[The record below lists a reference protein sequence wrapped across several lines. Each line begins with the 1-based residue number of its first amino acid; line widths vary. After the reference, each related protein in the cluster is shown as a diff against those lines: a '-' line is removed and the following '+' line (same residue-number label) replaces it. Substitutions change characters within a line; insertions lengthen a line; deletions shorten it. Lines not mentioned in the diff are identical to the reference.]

1 MFSIFEGII
10 NGLCSLL
17 SLINEAGKDI
27 FKLSSGKGFD
37 LIQDFKNN
45 EEQIFIGTFNK
56 LRLNNE
62 GQDVNVYKGKDLL
75 VKVKWAKGDLSKN
88 VQYLV

>member
-10 NGLCSLL
+10 NGLYSLL